1 MTDPVP
7 SCEGPRYLAAFGPKR
22 VPHCFTDVLVLGG
35 GLAGLRAALA
45 ADPRLAVTVV
55 TKDDLQGS
63 SSQWAQGGIAGVVD
77 PEDRFDNHVADTLVA
92 GGGMCHEDVV
102 TAVVREAPQRIAE
115 LIAWGTRFDLQ
126 NGSLALGREG
136 GHSHD
141 RIVHALGD
149 ATGREVMRAVIE
161 RARALDNLAVWP
173 DTFTIDLLTHDG
185 ACRGALV
192 WNRSHGKTLVW
203 ARRTI
208 LATGGAGQL
217 YRESTNPPGVS
228 GDGMALAWRAGAE
241 LRDMEFMQ
249 FHPTVLYIAGGA
261 RSLITEA
268 VRGAGARLV
277 DRDGKRFMP
286 EFDPRAELA
295 PRDVVARAITE
306 VMHRTHHA
314 NVYLDLSHLDA
325 DLVRGRFPGMAE
337 ICRKFGL
344 DLARDRI
351 PVRPGAHYM
360 IGGVTVDAEGRTT
373 LPGLFAAGEVT
384 SSGLHGANRLASNSL
399 LEGLVYGARV
409 GEAASAEIRAAGS
422 EPGCAD
428 EFRAPPLS
436 NPRAP
441 DGQGGAPESGGALDL
456 ADIGNSLRALMW
468 RHVGVERS
476 GDSLGEALETVEH
489 WCRYVL
495 PRQFAE
501 PEGWQLQNML
511 EVARLMIRGAIHR
524 EETRGV
530 HFRRDFPDTNAAWRA
545 HIGWRRGR
553 AAPLLGPLPPPA
565 AESGETGVR
574 AASEAGSA
582 REIL

>member
-1 MTDPVP
+1 MTPMF
-7 SCEGPRYLAAFGPKR
+7 EGPRYLVAFGPKR
-22 VPHCFTDVLVLGG
+22 VPHCFTDVLILGG

-45 ADPRLAVTVV
+45 VDPRLSVTVV
-55 TKDDLQGS
+55 TKNDLQSS
-63 SSQWAQGGIAGVVD
+63 SSQWAQGGIAGVHD
-77 PEDRFDNHVADTLVA
+77 PEDRFDNHVADTHSA
-92 GGGMCHEDVV
+92 GGGLCHDDVV
-102 TAVVREAPQRIAE
+102 DSVVREAPGRIAE
-115 LIAWGTRFDLQ
+115 LIAWGTKFDERDGTLD
-126 NGSLALGREG
+126 LGREG
-136 GHSHD
+136 GHSHH

-161 RARALDNLAVWP
+161 RARRLDNLEVWP
-173 DTFTIDLLTHDG
+173 DTFTIDLVTDAG
-185 ACRGALV
+185 GCRGALV

-217 YRESTNPPGVS
+217 YRESTNPDGAS
-228 GDGMALAWRAGAE
+228 GDGLALAWRAGATV
-241 LRDMEFMQ
+241 RDMEFMQ

-268 VRGAGARLV
+268 VRGAGAWLV
-277 DRDGKRFMP
+277 DRDGRRFMP

-295 PRDVVARAITE
+295 PRDIVSRAITA
-306 VMHRTHHA
+306 VMHRTHHS
-314 NVYLDLSHLDA
+314 NVYLDLSHLDPTM
-325 DLVRGRFPGMAE
+325 VHRRFPGMAQ

-360 IGGVTVDAEGRTT
+360 IGGVEVDADGRTD

-399 LEGLVYGARV
+399 LEGLVYGARA
-409 GEAASAEIRAAGS
+409 GRSASDDVLADPRADAFQV
-422 EPGCAD
+422 PD
-428 EFRAPPLS
+428 LS

-441 DGQGGAPESGGALDL
+441 DTNGSLDL
-456 ADIGNSLRALMW
+456 ADIRNSLRSLMW
-468 RHVGVERS
+468 RQVGVERS
-476 GDSLGEALETVEH
+476 GDGLAEALDTVEG

-495 PRQFAE
+495 PLQFPD

-511 EVARLMIRGAIHR
+511 EVARLMISAARVR
-524 EETRGV
+524 TETRGV
-530 HFRRDFPDTNAAWRA
+530 HVRRDFPQAVDGWRT

-553 AAPLLGPLPPPA
+553 QEPLLEPLPGAAPPVAPRAGAEPARGLPNA
-565 AESGETGVR
+565 AAVR
-574 AASEAGSA
+574 KN
-582 REIL
+582 

>member
-1 MTDPVP
+1 MSNGV
-7 SCEGPRYLAAFGPKR
+7 EGPRYLVAFGPKR
-22 VPHCFTDVLVLGG
+22 VPHCFTDVLILGG

-45 ADPRLAVTVV
+45 VDPQLSVTVI
-55 TKDDLQGS
+55 TKDDLRNS

-77 PEDRFDNHVADTLVA
+77 PEDRFDNHVADTLTA
-92 GGGMCHEDVV
+92 GGGLCHEDVV
-102 TAVVREAPQRIAE
+102 NSVVREAPARIGE
-115 LIAWGTRFDLQ
+115 LIGWGTRFDEGDGGLD
-126 NGSLALGREG
+126 LGREG
-136 GHSHD
+136 GHSHH

-161 RARALDNLAVWP
+161 QARKLPSLEVWP
-173 DTFTIDLLTHDG
+173 DTFTIDLVTEAG
-185 ACRGALV
+185 CCRGALV
-192 WNRSHGKTLVW
+192 WNPAHGKTLVW

-217 YRESTNPPGVS
+217 YRESTNPPAAS

-268 VRGAGARLV
+268 VRGAGAWLV
-277 DRDGKRFMP
+277 DRDGRRFMP

-295 PRDVVARAITE
+295 PRDIVSRAITV
-306 VMHRTHHA
+306 VMQQTRHA
-314 NVYLDLSHLDA
+314 NVYLDLSHLDPVM
-325 DLVRGRFPGMAE
+325 VRRKFPGMAE
-337 ICRKFGL
+337 LCRTFGL

-360 IGGVTVDAEGRTT
+360 VGGVTVDAEGRTG

-399 LEGLVYGARV
+399 LEGLVYGGRA
-409 GEAASAEIRAAGS
+409 GAAASDEILAEGPAGES
-422 EPGCAD
+422 
-428 EFRAPPLS
+428 FQVPPIS
-436 NPRAP
+436 NPRTDQP
-441 DGQGGAPESGGALDL
+441 GGEDSLDL
-456 ADIGNSLRALMW
+456 GDIRNSLRSLMW
-468 RHVGVERS
+468 RQVGVERTGS
-476 GDSLGEALETVEH
+476 ALREALDAVEG

-495 PRQFAE
+495 PRQFAD

-511 EVARLMIRGAIHR
+511 QVARLMIAAALER

-530 HFRRDFPDTNAAWRA
+530 HYRADHPAASAAWQVHLA
-545 HIGWRRGR
+545 WRRGH
-553 AAPLLGPLPPPA
+553 AGPEIEPLEMPPVD
-565 AESGETGVR
+565 SV
-574 AASEAGSA
+574 
-582 REIL
+582 

>member
-1 MTDPVP
+1 MSDAF
-7 SCEGPRYLAAFGPKR
+7 EGPRYLVSFGPKR
-22 VPHCFTDVLVLGG
+22 VPHCFTDVLILGG

-45 ADPRLAVTVV
+45 VDPRLSVTVV
-55 TKDDLQGS
+55 TKDDLRGS

-77 PEDRFDNHVADTLVA
+77 PEDRFDNHVADTLAA
-92 GGGMCHEDVV
+92 GGGICHEEVV
-102 TAVVREAPQRIAE
+102 DSVVREAPARIAE
-115 LIAWGTRFDLQ
+115 LISWGTRFDAA

-136 GHSHD
+136 GHSHH

-161 RARALDNLAVWP
+161 RTRQLENLSVWP
-173 DTFTIDLLTHDG
+173 DTFTIDLVTDDSG
-185 ACRGALV
+185 CRGAIV
-192 WNRSHGKTLVW
+192 WNPAHGKTIVW

-217 YRESTNPPGVS
+217 YRETTNPPGAS

-268 VRGAGARLV
+268 VRGAGAWLV
-277 DRDGKRFMP
+277 DRDGRRFMP

-295 PRDVVARAITE
+295 PRDVVSRAITV

-325 DLVRGRFPGMAE
+325 ATVRARFPGMAE
-337 ICRKFGL
+337 ICAKFGL

-360 IGGVTVDAEGRTT
+360 IGGVTVDADGRTSV
-373 LPGLFAAGEVT
+373 PGLFAAGEVT

-399 LEGLVYGARV
+399 LEGLVYGGRAGAAATAEVLAAR
-409 GEAASAEIRAAGS
+409 AGD
-422 EPGCAD
+422 D
-428 EFRAPPLS
+428 EFLVPSLAS
-436 NPRAP
+436 PRVSE
-441 DGQGGAPESGGALDL
+441 GEVGAGTLDL
-456 ADIGNSLRALMW
+456 ADIRNSLQSLMW

-476 GDSLGEALETVEH
+476 GEALGEALGTVEG

-495 PRQFAE
+495 PRQFAD
-501 PEGWQLQNML
+501 PQGWQLQNML
-511 EVARLMIRGAIHR
+511 EVARLMIRAAIER

-530 HFRRDFPDTNAAWRA
+530 HFRSDHPDTSEAWRA
-545 HIGWRRGR
+545 HITWRRGR
-553 AAPLLGPLPPPA
+553 PGPALQ
-565 AESGETGVR
+565 R
-574 AASEAGSA
+574 
-582 REIL
+582 R